1 MLSYVNPIR
10 CVAPVAAPS
19 LFYLLHCKPYFRKI
33 GLPDR
38 PMSLVPMRKSL
49 LLFISLFFI
58 AAMHVHAVDIKSIGV
73 PYVQNYTKAMYQ
85 WGNQN
90 WSVTRDEHGIMYFGN
105 AEGLLAFD
113 GKYWQ
118 QYHMPN
124 GLIVRS
130 VSADGKGKI
139 YTGAYGEFGYWA
151 DDKKGFLKY
160 HSLCRLVPTPFN
172 PVNEE
177 IWKIYID
184 GDRVIFQSFGAIY
197 IYAKGK
203 VSVIKAPS
211 PYLFMFKVGKHFFVE
226 QVSAGLFELKNNRL
240 EFISGSNIL
249 GPSGV
254 LAILPLPQN
263 KYIIGTAQNGLFIYD
278 GLTIKPWAN
287 QANDFLKTYQLNNGA
302 AVAGKYFAFGTILNG
317 IVVIDTAGNLIQHI
331 NKSSGL
337 QNNTV
342 LSLYTD
348 NEQNLWAGL
357 DNGIDRIEINS
368 PLYFYFDKTGRFGTV
383 YSSIIFDNKI
393 YLGTNQ
399 GLFYSD
405 WNPDSNS
412 KLFQSFD
419 FKLIPGSQG
428 QVWELSLQDGRLLC
442 GHNDGTY
449 QVNGNSITK
458 ISTVTGGWT
467 TKRLSADKLIQG
479 NYTGLVIFR
488 KDAAGNWLFDHKVE
502 GFGEP
507 SRYVEQDSKG
517 QIWVSHAY
525 KGIYKITLSADLKK
539 VMTKVYY
546 DGKYGLP
553 GSYNVNVF
561 DLDNRVV
568 FSSDSGF
575 YVYDDITDRFFKYTQ
590 LNKLGTFATSSKIIK
605 AIGKKYWFVNHGR
618 VALADFSVPGKLI
631 IDTNRFSIL
640 NGQMVQ
646 HYETI
651 NRINNATY
659 LISIDDGFVIL
670 NDEDA
675 LIPNKTQIPQ
685 VLIRQVEN
693 ITDKVYTLSEN
704 GNGVEGIEL
713 PYAQN
718 NIRISFSLPYY
729 RQAKIKYQ
737 YYLDGYSK
745 QWSDWTPQSQKEFT
759 NLDQGTYHFGVRAKI
774 NDQNVSAITTLTFV
788 ILPPWYA
795 GKLAILFYGLL
806 LILAYYAIRYYYR
819 LKLKRHQHHIQQKL
833 QHEKEEF
840 LKQEA
845 IANQQQIINI
855 KNEQLQAELAGKSRE
870 LANSAM
876 NLVYKNE
883 LLQKISEEILQLKDG
898 SGKKLADDQLR
909 RIQKVIDE
917 GMNDERDWNIFET
930 SFNEAHENFFKK
942 LKSDHPDLVPN
953 DLKLCAYLR
962 MNMSSK
968 EMASLL
974 NISLRGVEIRRY
986 RLRKKLNLEHDKNL
1000 TEFLIEL

>member
-1 MLSYVNPIR
+1 
-10 CVAPVAAPS
+10 
-19 LFYLLHCKPYFRKI
+19 
-33 GLPDR
+33 
-38 PMSLVPMRKSL
+38 MRRSL
-49 LLFISLFFI
+49 LIFISLFCI
-58 AAMHVHAVDIKSIGV
+58 TALNASGVDIKSIGV

-85 WGNQN
+85 SGNQN
-90 WSVTRDEHGIMYFGN
+90 WSVTRDEHGVMYFGN
-105 AEGLLAFD
+105 AEGLLSFD

-118 QYHMPN
+118 QHHMPN
-124 GLIVRS
+124 SLIVRS
-130 VSADGKGKI
+130 VSTDGRGKI
-139 YTGAYGEFGYWA
+139 YVGAYGEFGYWA
-151 DDKKGFLKY
+151 DDNKGFLKY
-160 HSLCRLVPTPFN
+160 NSLVGLVPKKFLPI
-172 PVNEE
+172 NEE
-177 IWKIYID
+177 IWKIYVD
-184 GDRVIFQSFGAIY
+184 GDRVIFQSFGCIY
-197 IYAKGK
+197 IYSKGK
-203 VSVIKAPS
+203 IEVIKAPS
-211 PYLFMFKVGKHFFVE
+211 PYLFMFKAGKRFFIE
-226 QVSAGLFELKNNRL
+226 QVSTGLFELINNRL
-240 EFISGSNIL
+240 LYVEGSNIL

-254 LAILPLPQN
+254 LSMLPFQKG

-278 GLTIKPWAN
+278 GQTIKPWAN

-302 AVAGKYFAFGTILNG
+302 KIADKYFAYGTILNG
-317 IVVIDTAGNLIQHI
+317 IVVVDTAGNVVQHI

-348 NEQNLWAGL
+348 SEQNLWAGL
-357 DNGIDRIEINS
+357 DNGIDRIEVNS
-368 PLYFYFDKTGRFGTV
+368 PLYFYFDKTGKFGTV
-383 YSSIIFDNKI
+383 YSSIIFDKKI

-405 WNPDSNS
+405 WIADNNS

-449 QVNGNSITK
+449 QVNGNTITK
-458 ISTVTGGWT
+458 ISTITGGWT
-467 TKRLSADKLIQG
+467 TKKLSEDKLIQG
-479 NYTGLVIFR
+479 TYTGLVIFK
-488 KDAAGNWLFDHKVE
+488 KDAAGNWVFDHKIE

-507 SRYVEQDSKG
+507 SRYVEQDNKG

-525 KGIYKITLSADLKK
+525 KGIYKVTLSADLKK
-539 VMTKVYY
+539 VTSKVYY
-546 DGKYGLP
+546 DSKYGLP
-553 GSYNVNVF
+553 GSFNVNVF

-575 YVYDDITDRFFKYTQ
+575 YIYDDITDRFFKYTQ
-590 LNKLGTFATSSKIIK
+590 LNKKLGTFATSSKIIK
-605 AIGKKYWFVNHGR
+605 AIGKKYWFINQGR
-618 VALADFSVPGKLI
+618 VALADFSMPGRLS

-675 LIPNKTQIPQ
+675 LLPNKIDIPR
-685 VLIRQVEN
+685 VLIRQLEN
-693 ITDKVYTLSEN
+693 ITDKVFAISEN
-704 GNGVEGIEL
+704 SHNLNVTEI
-713 PYAQN
+713 PYTQN
-718 NIRISFSLPYY
+718 NIRISYSLPYY
-729 RQAKIKYQ
+729 KQAKIKFQ
-737 YYLDGYSK
+737 YYLEGYSR
-745 QWSDWTPQSQKEFT
+745 QWSDWTQQSQKEFT
-759 NLDQGTYHFGVRAKI
+759 NLDQGTYHFKVRAKI
-774 NDQNVSAITTLTFV
+774 NDQNVSQITTLTFV

-795 GKLAILFYGLL
+795 GNLAMAFYALL
-806 LILAYYAIRYYYR
+806 LILSYYVVRYYYR
-819 LKLKRHQHHIQQKL
+819 LKLKRHQHRIHEKL

-845 IANQQQIINI
+845 FANEQHIINI
-855 KNEQLQAELAGKSRE
+855 KNEQLQADLAGKSRE

-883 LLQKISEEILQLKDG
+883 LLQKISEEIAHLKD
-898 SGKKLADDQLR
+898 STGKKLADDQMR

-917 GMNDERDWNIFET
+917 GMNDERDWNIFEK

-942 LKSDHPDLVPN
+942 LKSGHPDLVPN

-986 RLRKKLNLEHDKNL
+986 RLRKKLNLDHDKNL
-1000 TEFLIEL
+1000 VEFLIEL

>member
-1 MLSYVNPIR
+1 
-10 CVAPVAAPS
+10 
-19 LFYLLHCKPYFRKI
+19 
-33 GLPDR
+33 
-38 PMSLVPMRKSL
+38 MRKSFL
-49 LLFISLFFI
+49 IVFLLFCTTPL
-58 AAMHVHAVDIKSIGV
+58 HVHAVDIKSIGV

-85 WGNQN
+85 SGNQN
-90 WSVTRDEHGIMYFGN
+90 WSITRDEHGIMYFGN

-118 QYHMPN
+118 QHHMPN

-139 YTGAYGEFGYWA
+139 YVGAYGEFGYWA
-151 DDKKGFLKY
+151 NNSKGVLKY
-160 HSLCRLVPTPFN
+160 NSLVNLVPAKYKPI
-172 PVNEE
+172 NEE

-184 GDRVIFQSFGAIY
+184 GERIIFQSFGSIY
-197 IYAKGK
+197 LYSKGK
-203 VSVIKAPS
+203 IDVIKTPS
-211 PYLFMFKVGKHFFVE
+211 PYLFMFKAGKRFFIE
-226 QVSAGLFELKNNRL
+226 QVSVGLFELKNNKL
-240 EFISGSNIL
+240 EYLPGSNIL

-254 LAILPLPQN
+254 LSILPFQKN
-263 KYIIGTAQNGLFIYD
+263 RYIIGTAQNGLFIYD
-278 GLTIKPWAN
+278 GQTIKPWAT
-287 QANDFLKTYQLNNGA
+287 QANDFLKTYQLNNGTLIA
-302 AVAGKYFAFGTILNG
+302 NKYLAYGTILNG

-331 NKSSGL
+331 NKASGL

-348 NEQNLWAGL
+348 SEQNLWAGL
-357 DNGIDRIEINS
+357 DNGIDRIEVNS
-368 PLYFYFDKTGRFGTV
+368 PLYFYFDKTGKFGTV

-405 WNPDSNS
+405 WVPENNN

-428 QVWELSLQDGRLLC
+428 QVWELTLQDGRLLC

-449 QVNGNSITK
+449 QVNGNTITK
-458 ISTVTGGWT
+458 ISTITGGWT
-467 TKRLSADKLIQG
+467 TKKFTADKLIQG
-479 NYTGLVIFR
+479 NYTGLALFK
-488 KDAAGNWLFDHKVE
+488 KDAAGNWAFDHKVE

-507 SRYVEQDSKG
+507 SRFVEQDNKG
-517 QIWVSHAY
+517 QIWISHAY
-525 KGIYKITLSADLKK
+525 KGIYKVTLSADLKK
-539 VMTKVYY
+539 VTSKVYY
-546 DGKYGLP
+546 DNRYGLP
-553 GSYNVNVF
+553 GSYNVSVF
-561 DLDNRVV
+561 SLDNRVV
-568 FSSDSGF
+568 FTSDSGF

-590 LNKLGTFATSSKIIK
+590 LNKKLGTFATSSKIIK
-605 AIGKKYWFVNHGR
+605 AIGKKYWFINHGR
-618 VALADFSVPGKLI
+618 VALADFSVPGKLS
-631 IDTNRFSIL
+631 IDTNRFGVL

-651 NRINNATY
+651 NRINNSTY

-675 LIPNKTQIPQ
+675 LLPNKISIPQ

-693 ITDKVYTLSEN
+693 ITDKVYLITEDGTGTN
-704 GNGVEGIEL
+704 EIEI

-718 NIRISFSLPYY
+718 NIRISYSLPYY
-729 RQAKIKYQ
+729 KQAKIKFQ
-737 YYLDGYSK
+737 YYLEGYSR
-745 QWSDWTPQSQKEFT
+745 QWSDWAPQSQKEFT
-759 NLDQGTYHFGVRAKI
+759 NLDQGTYHFKVRAKI
-774 NDQNVSAITTLTFV
+774 NDQNVSPITSLTFI

-795 GKLAILFYGLL
+795 GKPALFFYAMLL
-806 LILAYYAIRYYYR
+806 VLSYYLIRYYYR
-819 LKLKRHQHHIQQKL
+819 IKLKRHQQNLREKL

-845 IANQQQIINI
+845 IANEQHIISI
-855 KNEQLQAELAGKSRE
+855 KNEQLQADLASKSRE

-883 LLQKISEEILQLKDG
+883 LLQKISEEILHLKDS

-917 GMNDERDWNIFET
+917 GMNDERDWNIFEK

-986 RLRKKLNLEHDKNL
+986 RLRKKLNLGHDKNL
-1000 TEFLIEL
+1000 VEFLIEL